1 MDNIGY
7 YKVTVKVGVEQDNG
21 KIKYH
26 KENYL
31 VHDAGSP
38 QIAANVVEKEFSGC
52 MDEWQIECVKQEK
65 IDAILDALEDER

>member
-1 MDNIGY
+1 MESLGY
-7 YKVTVKVGVEQDNG
+7 YKVSVKVGVEQENG

-38 QIAANVVEKEFSGC
+38 QIAADVVEKEFQGC
-52 MDEWQIECVKQEK
+52 TDEWQIESVKQEK
-65 IDAILDALEDER
+65 IDAILNGREE

>member
-1 MDNIGY
+1 MESLGY
-7 YKVTVKVGVEQDNG
+7 FKVTVRVGVEQDNG

-38 QIAANVVEKEFSGC
+38 QIAANVVEKEFTAC
-52 MDEWQIECVKQEK
+52 TDEWQIESVKQEK
-65 IDAILDALEDER
+65 LEAILDALEED